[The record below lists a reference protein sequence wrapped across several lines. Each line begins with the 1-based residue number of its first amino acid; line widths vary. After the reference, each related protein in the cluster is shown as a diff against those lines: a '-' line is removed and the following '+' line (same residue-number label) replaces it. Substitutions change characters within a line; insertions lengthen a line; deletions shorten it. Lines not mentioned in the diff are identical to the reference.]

1 MPGFG
6 QVTFFF
12 SFNHS
17 QKWNPKLQ
25 IEESGFPYRFSK
37 GRNIARHLQFTL
49 VFSFWNAALL
59 LLLVALY
66 HTNSSTISRISFPP
80 PPFIHT
86 LLSANPKHVFSYIS
100 EVYSGDSDGDTCCS
114 GLSGSFMVIYWKD
127 SRCPRHPMVA
137 GEGRMPL
144 AFL

>member
-25 IEESGFPYRFSK
+25 IEESRAHRFSE
-37 GRNIARHLQFTL
+37 GRNIASHLQFTL

-59 LLLVALY
+59 LLLVALC
-66 HTNSSTISRISFPP
+66 HTNSSTISRISFFLPLV
-80 PPFIHT
+80 HT
-86 LLSANPKHVFSYIS
+86 LLSAIPKHVFSYIA
-100 EVYSGDSDGDTCCS
+100 EVYSGGSDGDTCCS

-127 SRCPRHPMVA
+127 SRCPRHPMVV